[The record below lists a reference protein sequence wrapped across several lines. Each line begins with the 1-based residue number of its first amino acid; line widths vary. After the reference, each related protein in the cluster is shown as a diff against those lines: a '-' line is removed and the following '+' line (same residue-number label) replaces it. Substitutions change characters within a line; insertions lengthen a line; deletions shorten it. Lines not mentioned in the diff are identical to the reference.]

1 LDDIQTPR
9 PLKVFQNIPIHNFT
23 CGSYHTVALAS
34 DGWVFSWGCGLY
46 GELGNGQFA
55 NCIVPTLVEFK

>member
-1 LDDIQTPR
+1 
-9 PLKVFQNIPIHNFT
+9 VFQNIPIHNFT